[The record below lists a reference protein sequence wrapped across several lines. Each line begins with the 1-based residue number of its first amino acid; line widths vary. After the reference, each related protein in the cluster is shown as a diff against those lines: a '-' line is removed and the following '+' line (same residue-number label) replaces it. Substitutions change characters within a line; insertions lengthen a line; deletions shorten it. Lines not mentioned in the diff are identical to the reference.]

1 MRLESVS
8 DLIGRDPAGAAALA
22 DTLSEQA
29 RAEILEVRRLVDG
42 LRPPALDQLGLVS
55 VLRQRAEQHRG
66 PGTTEGHM
74 IWTVEAHD
82 DVEPLPAAVE
92 VAAYRIALEAVTN
105 ALRHS
110 GAETCT
116 VTLVREDGTLLL
128 QVRDTGRGL
137 AADPSAGVGLTSMR
151 ERAEELGGSCTVV
164 SDQSG
169 TLVEV
174 RLPISWEGG
183 G

>member
-1 MRLESVS
+1 
-8 DLIGRDPAGAAALA
+8 
-22 DTLSEQA
+22 
-29 RAEILEVRRLVDG
+29 
-42 LRPPALDQLGLVS
+42 
-55 VLRQRAEQHRG
+55 
-66 PGTTEGHM
+66 
-74 IWTVEAHD
+74 
-82 DVEPLPAAVE
+82 